1 MGRRRKDLLPS
12 VAPSRGATSRCIFSC
27 TLCKGVLRLGAE
39 QGRCHARTPVAVLS
53 VCGRPCFT
61 RAQGL
66 MLAQCMR
73 ARRDCPTSR
82 RYALDGR
89 RRAAGLASLEVLDV
103 AEQEAA
109 RAVLRR
115 AVQVGNV

>member
-1 MGRRRKDLLPS
+1 
-12 VAPSRGATSRCIFSC
+12 
-27 TLCKGVLRLGAE
+27 
-39 QGRCHARTPVAVLS
+39 
-53 VCGRPCFT
+53 
-61 RAQGL
+61 